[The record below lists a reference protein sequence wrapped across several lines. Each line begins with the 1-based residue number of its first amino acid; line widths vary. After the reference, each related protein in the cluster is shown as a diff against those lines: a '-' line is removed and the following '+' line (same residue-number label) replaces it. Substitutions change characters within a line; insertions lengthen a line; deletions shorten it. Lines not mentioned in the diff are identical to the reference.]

1 MGRLTQRFSAN
12 RAVCEYTAR
21 HYLPA
26 ASAYRKRAAHNGAI
40 GQQVRTWRHM
50 LKQKWAAMRFGDVR
64 LVTEGEQHVFEVQV
78 YLGDLDPKAVLVE
91 LYAEGTAGGAPVRQT
106 MKPVREMVGTSGG
119 YVYGAAVSATRPSE
133 DYTAR
138 VIPHWDDVSVPL
150 ESAQILWQR

>member
-1 MGRLTQRFSAN
+1 
-12 RAVCEYTAR
+12 
-21 HYLPA
+21 
-26 ASAYRKRAAHNGAI
+26 
-40 GQQVRTWRHM
+40 
-50 LKQKWAAMRFGDVR
+50 
-64 LVTEGEQHVFEVQV
+64 VQV